1 MSVLSA
7 VCSPFFR
14 PPPPGQTMSAPVGH
28 RPIVHRLPSSHPHV
42 RETRARRRSAGVPQR
57 LAPPSETVTGS
68 CRPRLE
74 SGCDKDR
81 GGPWGYR
88 RRRNPLCHNEWC
100 VRIASRGAW
109 VADEPTHRRVGVR
122 DWGLPE
128 RWPCPHLYG
137 IQCRKTRSKK
147 QTHTEP
153 AHYRRAPGRFHR
165 LAFSPI
171 PAKIEVVGVEPYEW
185 AEAHFFVGRRLF

>member
-7 VCSPFFR
+7 VWSPFFR

-88 RRRNPLCHNEWC
+88 RRRNPLCHNGWC

-128 RWPCPHLYG
+128 RWSCPHLTAYNAVRQG
-137 IQCRKTRSKK
+137 AKNKPTPNPPITDVHPKDT
-147 QTHTEP
+147 TGMP
-153 AHYRRAPGRFHR
+153 VLPRFGKI
-165 LAFSPI
+165 LA
-171 PAKIEVVGVEPYEW
+171 
-185 AEAHFFVGRRLF
+185 